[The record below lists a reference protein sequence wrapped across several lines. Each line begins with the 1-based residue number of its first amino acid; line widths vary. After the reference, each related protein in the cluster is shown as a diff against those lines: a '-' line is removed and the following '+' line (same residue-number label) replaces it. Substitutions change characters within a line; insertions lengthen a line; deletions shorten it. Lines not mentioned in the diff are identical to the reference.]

1 MQDGSGGSGRYGT
14 AGGESYSPAAPRRLR
29 RVGAHR
35 AVEESAEGADNR
47 FGQRGLI
54 TESRVTPIRGH
65 DIPEPRD
72 AGEDADPDPEQP
84 LADGQTLREL
94 LNERNLTPAE
104 TTRLGAQLADA
115 LARRHSQGHAHGQLT
130 PITVRVTP
138 AGRARLLDPPELAA
152 DALDP
157 AAVPYLS
164 PEQVTGEP
172 GGPPADVYALGL
184 VLLEAATGYPAY
196 PGSGWEAAAS
206 RLTAPPVVPNEVPGA
221 LAGTLLAMTQTA
233 PGDRPTAER
242 AAARLGG
249 GWSVTPAA
257 PVASVRVEHAG
268 MSQLIALGLPV
279 LVLLALLGVALLSHH
294 GTLSDSATGT
304 SASVAPEPTAAPAA
318 AAPAATTPATAPA
331 ATNAPAETTAPTA
344 AQSNTA
350 QPKAA
355 QPNTAQPTA
364 GPASGLALPNLPDIK
379 APDIAPDIKAP
390 DLPSSITDTIT
401 TKVKSTWH
409 QFTGWLATLF

>member
-1 MQDGSGGSGRYGT
+1 
-14 AGGESYSPAAPRRLR
+14 
-29 RVGAHR
+29 VGAHR
-35 AVEESAEGADNR
+35 AVEEPDEGADNR

-72 AGEDADPDPEQP
+72 AGEDADPDREPP

-196 PGSGWEAAAS
+196 PGSSWEAAAS

-233 PGDRPTAER
+233 PGNRPTAER

-249 GWSVTPAA
+249 GWSATPATPVA
-257 PVASVRVEHAG
+257 PVAPVAPVRVEHAG
-268 MSQLIALGLPV
+268 LSQLIALGLPV

-304 SASVAPEPTAAPAA
+304 SASAAPEPTAAPAA

-331 ATNAPAETTAPTA
+331 ATNAPAETTAPNA
-344 AQSNTA
+344 AQPNAA
-350 QPKAA
+350 QPDAA
-355 QPNTAQPTA
+355 QPNTAQPNTAQPNAAQPTA
-364 GPASGLALPNLPDIK
+364 GPASGLALPDL
-379 APDIAPDIKAP
+379 PDIAPDIKAP

>member
-1 MQDGSGGSGRYGT
+1 
-14 AGGESYSPAAPRRLR
+14 
-29 RVGAHR
+29 VGAHR
-35 AVEESAEGADNR
+35 AADEPDEGADHR

-72 AGEDADPDPEQP
+72 AGEDADPDREPP

-104 TTRLGAQLADA
+104 TTRLGAQLAVA
-115 LARRHSQGHAHGQLT
+115 LARRHSLGHPHGQLT
-130 PITVRVTP
+130 PITVRVAP
-138 AGRARLLDPPELAA
+138 DGRARLLDPPELSA

-196 PGSGWEAAAS
+196 PGSSWKAAAN
-206 RLTAPPVVPNEVPGA
+206 RLTAPPVVPNEVPAA

-249 GWSVTPAA
+249 GWSAA
-257 PVASVRVEHAG
+257 PVAPVAPVRVEHAG

-279 LVLLALLGVALLSHH
+279 VVLLALLGVALLSHH
-294 GTLSDSATGT
+294 GTLSESAPGT
-304 SASVAPEPTAAPAA
+304 SASAAPEPTT
-318 AAPAATTPATAPA
+318 APAATAPAATPAATIPATAPA
-331 ATNAPAETTAPTA
+331 A
-344 AQSNTA
+344 
-350 QPKAA
+350 
-355 QPNTAQPTA
+355 
-364 GPASGLALPNLPDIK
+364 
-379 APDIAPDIKAP
+379 KAP

>member
-1 MQDGSGGSGRYGT
+1 
-14 AGGESYSPAAPRRLR
+14 
-29 RVGAHR
+29 VGAHR
-35 AVEESAEGADNR
+35 AVEEPDEGADNR

-72 AGEDADPDPEQP
+72 AGEDADPDREPP

-196 PGSGWEAAAS
+196 PGSSWEAAAS

-233 PGDRPTAER
+233 PGNRPTAER

-249 GWSVTPAA
+249 GWSATPATPVA
-257 PVASVRVEHAG
+257 PVAPVRVEHAG
-268 MSQLIALGLPV
+268 LSQLIALGLPV

-304 SASVAPEPTAAPAA
+304 SASAAPEPTAAPAA

-344 AQSNTA
+344 AQPNTA
-350 QPKAA
+350 QPNTA
-355 QPNTAQPTA
+355 QPNAAQPTA
-364 GPASGLALPNLPDIK
+364 GPASGLALPDL
-379 APDIAPDIKAP
+379 PDIAPDIKAP